1 MVLDACM
8 LHPYIILACVITH
21 IIKEAF
27 MPFIESTQYHTIA
40 ITVRSEI
47 NNGDSRSAIKRKNTV
62 KLDKIAE
69 ELPTLYTVVD
79 LRVEP
84 HHYVDTHEETDG

>member
-1 MVLDACM
+1 
-8 LHPYIILACVITH
+8 
-21 IIKEAF
+21 
-27 MPFIESTQYHTIA
+27 MPFIESTQYHTVA
-40 ITVRSEI
+40 ITVRSDI
-47 NNGDSRSAIKRKNTV
+47 KNGQKSKAKRKNTMI
-62 KLDKIAE
+62 LDKVAE

>member
-1 MVLDACM
+1 
-8 LHPYIILACVITH
+8 
-21 IIKEAF
+21 

-40 ITVRSEI
+40 ITVRSDI
-47 NNGDSRSAIKRKNTV
+47 KNGQKSKAKRKNTMI
-62 KLDKIAE
+62 LDKVAE

-84 HHYVDTHEETDG
+84 HNYVDTHEETE

>member
-1 MVLDACM
+1 
-8 LHPYIILACVITH
+8 
-21 IIKEAF
+21 

-62 KLDKIAE
+62 NLDKIAE
-69 ELPTLYTVVD
+69 ELPTLYTQYYNLD

>member
-1 MVLDACM
+1 
-8 LHPYIILACVITH
+8 
-21 IIKEAF
+21 

-40 ITVRSEI
+40 ITVRSDI
-47 NNGDSRSAIKRKNTV
+47 KNGQKSKAKRKNTMI
-62 KLDKIAE
+62 LDKVAE